1 MAHSPHAPSGSF
13 REGSQEGYSPASV
26 LPQLLILANAY
37 LQSAHSLRATVCAR
51 ATTCYSQYDLLQLSK
66 ALTDLHEEDF
76 SGWETARWRLGSLAG
91 TEMPLPGLWRA
102 GVCRPGGLVGLGG
115 GQEKHPERQQRG
127 KGHHGPVHL
136 G

>member
-51 ATTCYSQYDLLQLSK
+51 ATTCCSQYDLPQLSK

-76 SGWETARWRLGSLAG
+76 SGWETARWRLGSLGG

-102 GVCRPGGLVGLGG
+102 GVCRPGGLGG
-115 GQEKHPERQQRG
+115 GRQEKHSERQQRG